1 MPEGFAGFYENH
13 AVWLLPVLI
22 FFARVLDVSIGT
34 MRIVFLSRGMR
45 LMAPV
50 FGFFE
55 VLIWLIAISRIMGNL
70 TSWVNYV
77 AYASGFAAGNY
88 VGMYLENRL
97 AMGLLSGCSRSAAS
111 ALPRWPGRGPRAKS
125 ALSMSSSSAG
135 ILRWYPGCLPNTV
148 PMRLWW
154 LMTSVAPRE
163 GCSRRRPYGRT
174 SGAGCLEASARTN
187 DLPAGCGSGGTY
199 WHETNCIAHNAAP

>member
-55 VLIWLIAISRIMGNL
+55 VLIWLMAISRIMGNL

-97 AMGLLSGCSRSAAS
+97 AMGLLSVMIITPDDASALVRMFKDRRFGVTQVAGQGAQGEVRVIYVIIKRRDLAQVSRMLAEHRPDAFVVVNDIRSAAGGVF
-111 ALPRWPGRGPRAKS
+111 PVET
-125 ALSMSSSSAG
+125 
-135 ILRWYPGCLPNTV
+135 I
-148 PMRLWW
+148 
-154 LMTSVAPRE
+154 
-163 GCSRRRPYGRT
+163 
-174 SGAGCLEASARTN
+174 RTN
-187 DLPAGCGSGGTY
+187 LWRRLLGGQRKDK
-199 WHETNCIAHNAAP
+199 

>member
-55 VLIWLIAISRIMGNL
+55 VLIWLMAISRIMGNL

-97 AMGLLSGCSRSAAS
+97 AMGLLSVMIITPDDASALVRMFKDRRFGVTQVAGQGAQGEVRVIYVIIKRRDLAQVSRMLAEHRPDAFVVVNDIRSAAGGVF
-111 ALPRWPGRGPRAKS
+111 PGET
-125 ALSMSSSSAG
+125 
-135 ILRWYPGCLPNTV
+135 I
-148 PMRLWW
+148 
-154 LMTSVAPRE
+154 
-163 GCSRRRPYGRT
+163 
-174 SGAGCLEASARTN
+174 RTN
-187 DLPAGCGSGGTY
+187 LWRRLLGGQRKDK
-199 WHETNCIAHNAAP
+199 

>member
-97 AMGLLSGCSRSAAS
+97 AMGLLSVMIITPDDASALVRMFKECRFGVTQVAGQGAQGEVRVIYVIIKRRDLALVSRMLAEHRPDAFVVVNDIRSAAGGVFP
-111 ALPRWPGRGPRAKS
+111 AET
-125 ALSMSSSSAG
+125 
-135 ILRWYPGCLPNTV
+135 I
-148 PMRLWW
+148 
-154 LMTSVAPRE
+154 
-163 GCSRRRPYGRT
+163 
-174 SGAGCLEASARTN
+174 RTN
-187 DLPAGCGSGGTY
+187 LWRRLLGGQRKDK
-199 WHETNCIAHNAAP
+199 

>member
-97 AMGLLSGCSRSAAS
+97 AMGLLSVMIITPDDAS
-111 ALPRWPGRGPRAKS
+111 ALVRMFKECRFGVTQVAGQGAQGEVRVIYVIIKRRDLALASRMFAEHRPDAFVVANDIRA
-125 ALSMSSSSAG
+125 A
-135 ILRWYPGCLPNTV
+135 
-148 PMRLWW
+148 
-154 LMTSVAPRE
+154 E
-163 GCSRRRPYGRT
+163 GCGGDHTDDP
-174 SGAGCLEASARTN
+174 GAGCLTLRK
-187 DLPAGCGSGGTY
+187 D
-199 WHETNCIAHNAAP
+199 

>member
-55 VLIWLIAISRIMGNL
+55 VLIWLMAISRIMGNL

-97 AMGLLSGCSRSAAS
+97 AMGLLSVMIITPDDASALVRMFKERRFGVTQVAGQGAQGEVRVIYVIIKRRDLAQVSRMLAEHRPDAFVVVNDIRSAAGGVF
-111 ALPRWPGRGPRAKS
+111 PVET
-125 ALSMSSSSAG
+125 
-135 ILRWYPGCLPNTV
+135 I
-148 PMRLWW
+148 
-154 LMTSVAPRE
+154 
-163 GCSRRRPYGRT
+163 
-174 SGAGCLEASARTN
+174 RTN
-187 DLPAGCGSGGTY
+187 LWRRLLGGQRKDK
-199 WHETNCIAHNAAP
+199 

>member
-1 MPEGFAGFYENH
+1 MPEWFAVFYENH
-13 AVWLLPVLI
+13 TAWLLPVLI

-45 LMAPV
+45 LLAPV

-97 AMGLLSGCSRSAAS
+97 AMGLLSVMIITRDDASTLVGMFKERRFGVTQVAGQCAQGEVRVIYVIIKRRDLDRVFRMLAQHRPDAFVVVNDIRNAAGGVFP
-111 ALPRWPGRGPRAKS
+111 AEAIRT
-125 ALSMSSSSAG
+125 
-135 ILRWYPGCLPNTV
+135 N
-148 PMRLWW
+148 LWW
-154 LMTSVAPRE
+154 RVL
-163 GCSRRRPYGRT
+163 
-174 SGAGCLEASARTN
+174 
-187 DLPAGCGSGGTY
+187 GGMRKDK
-199 WHETNCIAHNAAP
+199 

>member
-34 MRIVFLSRGMR
+34 MRIVFLSRGVR

-97 AMGLLSGCSRSAAS
+97 AMGLLSVMIITPDDASALVRMFKECRFGVTQVAGQGAQGEVRVIYVIIKRRDLALVSRMLAEHRPDAFVVVNDIRSAAGGVFP
-111 ALPRWPGRGPRAKS
+111 AET
-125 ALSMSSSSAG
+125 
-135 ILRWYPGCLPNTV
+135 I
-148 PMRLWW
+148 
-154 LMTSVAPRE
+154 
-163 GCSRRRPYGRT
+163 
-174 SGAGCLEASARTN
+174 RTN
-187 DLPAGCGSGGTY
+187 LWRRLLGGQRKDK
-199 WHETNCIAHNAAP
+199 

>member
-1 MPEGFAGFYENH
+1 MPEWFVHFYDSH
-13 AVWLLPVLI
+13 AVWLLPALI
-22 FFARVLDVSIGT
+22 FFARVVDVSIGT

-45 LMAPV
+45 LLAPV

-97 AMGLLSGCSRSAAS
+97 AMGLLSVMVITPDDASPLVRMFTEQRFGVTRVAGQGAQGEVGVIYVIIKRRDLDQVSRM
-111 ALPRWPGRGPRAKS
+111 LK
-125 ALSMSSSSAG
+125 
-135 ILRWYPGCLPNTV
+135 
-148 PMRLWW
+148 
-154 LMTSVAPRE
+154 E
-163 GCSRRRPYGRT
+163 HRPD
-174 SGAGCLEASARTN
+174 AFVVVN
-187 DLPAGCGSGGTY
+187 D
-199 WHETNCIAHNAAP
+199 IRNAAGGVFPVEAMRANLWRRLLGGQRKDK